1 MTAPLLEIDDLH
13 VVFRS
18 GGPLRRRSFPA
29 LKGVSCSIRPGETL
43 GLVGESGSGKTTIG
57 RAILGLAPVESGT
70 IRFDGRE
77 IQSADARQRRA
88 LSEDIQVVFQ
98 DPFSSLN
105 PALTIEQI
113 LAEPLVAQGVP
124 LEKARHR
131 LRELLDRV
139 HLPSDSLSRLPRE
152 FSGGQ
157 RQRVAIARALALSPR
172 LIVCDEPVSGLDLRT
187 QAAVLD
193 LLVEIQQDTGTALLF
208 VSHDLSVVRR
218 ISHRVMVLLHGEVIE
233 TGSAAVVTGAPQHPY
248 TQRLLMSAPVAHPAR
263 QAERRRAREAL
274 DTREAAA

>member
-1 MTAPLLEIDDLH
+1 MTALLEIDDLH

-18 GGPLRRRSFPA
+18 GGPLRRRSFAA
-29 LKGVSCSIRPGETL
+29 LKGVSCTIRAGETL

-77 IQSADARQRRA
+77 IQHAAPRERRA
-88 LSEDIQVVFQ
+88 LSKDIQVVFQ
-98 DPFSSLN
+98 DPYSSLN
-105 PALTIEQI
+105 PALTVEQI
-113 LAEPLVAQGVP
+113 LAEPLIAQGVSP
-124 LEKARHR
+124 AQARRR
-131 LRELLDRV
+131 LTELLDRV
-139 HLPSDSLSRLPRE
+139 HLPSDSLGRVPRE

-157 RQRVAIARALALSPR
+157 RQRVAIARALALDPR

-193 LLVEIQQDTGTALLF
+193 LLVEIQQESGAALLF

-233 TGSAAVVTGAPQHPY
+233 TGSAAVVTGEPRHPY
-248 TQRLLMSAPVAHPAR
+248 TRRLLMSAPVAHPAR
-263 QAERRRAREAL
+263 QAERRQARAAL
-274 DTREAAA
+274 DAAEPTA